1 MSSRIQPWL
10 RRFGTR
16 LLLPSAPRAS
26 GSGALVATRGL
37 VPFPNSLSFLLLRL
51 PYYSL
56 SSSLSSF
63 SLRFLLRRRNAGGL
77 AKTRGLLFFFFF
89 PSVFQLDIENG
100 HFAGNERKQA
110 DMEIGYA
117 WVAYGV
123 FHLCSNCKVIDIML
137 SFEGIS
143 KSQEI
148 FFPISL
154 LTP

>member
-1 MSSRIQPWL
+1 
-10 RRFGTR
+10 
-16 LLLPSAPRAS
+16 
-26 GSGALVATRGL
+26 
-37 VPFPNSLSFLLLRL
+37 
-51 PYYSL
+51 
-56 SSSLSSF
+56 
-63 SLRFLLRRRNAGGL
+63 
-77 AKTRGLLFFFFF
+77 
-89 PSVFQLDIENG
+89 LDIENG

-143 KSQEI
+143 KSQEV